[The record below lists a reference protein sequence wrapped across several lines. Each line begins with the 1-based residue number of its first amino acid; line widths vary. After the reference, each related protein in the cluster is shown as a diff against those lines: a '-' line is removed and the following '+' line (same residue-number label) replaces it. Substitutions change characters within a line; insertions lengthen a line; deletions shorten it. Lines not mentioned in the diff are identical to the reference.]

1 MMWHQQTSRR
11 RDPSVAGFSQ
21 DLVLG
26 FTGQPEQI
34 QEAEPFAKLDFWFPT
49 FFANLW
55 SGIRRS
61 HPLIFVAF
69 RTI

>member
-26 FTGQPEQI
+26 FAGQPEQI
-34 QEAEPFAKLDFWFPT
+34 QEAEPLPNSTFGFP
-49 FFANLW
+49 
-55 SGIRRS
+55 RS
-61 HPLIFVAF
+61 L
-69 RTI
+69 RTCGQGFEDRTH